1 MAKGTRIGSAVM
13 FVQQLDRSVN
23 FYEEVLALQVADQSA
38 TAALLVSPA
47 GSELILR
54 AMGTA
59 GAHPLG
65 AVGVQYVI
73 WTAADR
79 DDLDRCERVLKERSA
94 HRETR
99 GSDGVAAGGGARPG
113 RHRGDDHLPGPGG
126 PAAAPAAAAHLR
138 LVSGRPTAARLGP
151 GLP

>member
-23 FYEEVLALQVADQSA
+23 FYEEVLAMHVADRSA

-73 WTAADR
+73 WTAADQR
-79 DDLDRCERVLKERSA
+79 
-94 HRETR
+94 
-99 GSDGVAAGGGARPG
+99 RPG
-113 RHRGDDHLPGPGG
+113 PVRAGAQGTLRLPGHPEHATG
-126 PAAAPAAAAHLR
+126 
-138 LVSGRPTAARLGP
+138 
-151 GLP
+151 

>member
-13 FVQQLDRSVN
+13 FVQQLGRSVG
-23 FYEEVLALQVADQSA
+23 FYQDVLGLETVDQSA

-54 AMGTA
+54 AMGSA

-79 DDLDRCERVLKERSA
+79 EDLDRCERMLKERSA
-94 HRETR
+94 YRDTR
-99 GSDGVAAGGGARPG
+99 GSDGIVLVEGHDP
-113 RHRGDDHLPGPGG
+113 DDSVVMIAYPGPEDR
-126 PAAAPAAAAHLR
+126 PLR
-138 LVSGRPTAARLGP
+138 KLPTRIYGW
-151 GLP
+151 

>member
-13 FVQQLDRSVN
+13 FVQQLDRSIS
-23 FYEEVLALQVADQSA
+23 FYRDVLALRVADQSP
-38 TAALLVSPA
+38 TAALLVSPE

-54 AMGTA
+54 SMGST

-94 HRETR
+94 YRETR
-99 GSDGVAAGGGARPG
+99 GSDGIVLVEGHDP
-113 RHRGDDHLPGPGG
+113 DDTVVMIAYPGPDQ
-126 PAAAPAAAAHLR
+126 
-138 LVSGRPTAARLGP
+138 RPLQQ
-151 GLP
+151 LPTRIYGW

>member
-13 FVQQLDRSVN
+13 FVQQLDRSVS
-23 FYEEVLALQVADQSA
+23 FYEEVLGLQVADHSP

-73 WTAADR
+73 WTATDQ

-94 HRETR
+94 YRDTR
-99 GSDGVAAGGGARPG
+99 SSDGIALVEGHDPDDTVVMITYPGPEDRPL
-113 RHRGDDHLPGPGG
+113 RHLPPRIYGW
-126 PAAAPAAAAHLR
+126 
-138 LVSGRPTAARLGP
+138 
-151 GLP
+151 